1 MQHSYSS
8 SHFTALATPSRT
20 ALPLSPSGD
29 ARDSSVAH
37 FIALANAAPR
47 LERKAEEELLV
58 RWYERGDQAAK
69 AELLRCHL
77 RYAVS
82 IAMKYRRYGLPLADL
97 IAEGNFGL
105 VRALEKFD
113 PTLGNRFVTY
123 AAHWVRAYVLGYVL
137 KHWSLVNVGLRSKH
151 FFKLRR
157 ERRRIES
164 LVGDADQALTL
175 LAERTGLTPARV
187 EDLLRRLDSRDVSL
201 DAQAFQDG
209 ATTVVDRLPDEE
221 PIPDERLE
229 TERHCDCAKR
239 IVHRALATLD
249 PRERLVIE
257 SRLLASQEDE
267 RTLADLGRELG
278 ISRERARQLEER
290 GRRKLRQRITELARD
305 EKGCEDLVSEVPLA
319 EHLVTAA

>member
-1 MQHSYSS
+1 MQHSTASAS
-8 SHFTALATPSRT
+8 PLVGGSFTNL
-20 ALPLSPSGD
+20 GM
-29 ARDSSVAH
+29 ARDATVTH
-37 FIALANAAPR
+37 FVSLANSAPR
-47 LERKAEEELLV
+47 LDRAEVEELLR
-58 RWYERGDQAAK
+58 RWYELGDESAK

-113 PTLGNRFVTY
+113 PALGNRFVTY

-164 LVGDADQALTL
+164 LVGDADEARKL

-187 EDLLRRLDSRDVSL
+187 EDLLRRLDARDVSL

-209 ATTVVDRLPDEE
+209 TTTVVDRLPDEE
-221 PIPDERLE
+221 PIQDERLE
-229 TERHCDCAKR
+229 TERTCDCAKR

-290 GRRKLRQRITELARD
+290 GRRKLRERITQLARD
-305 EKGCEDLVSEVPLA
+305 EKGCEDLVSDR
-319 EHLVTAA
+319 LVTAA